1 VYFSATTGPPG
12 PKVTYPYTSLP
23 LDGLVS
29 VMFYAAVLTI
39 ALQILHFRLCVRLSV
54 AYGLGLLNE
63 PGKRKDSAEQAGL
76 SDVSLFKSKA

>member
-1 VYFSATTGPPG
+1 
-12 PKVTYPYTSLP
+12 
-23 LDGLVS
+23 
-29 VMFYAAVLTI
+29 MFYAAVLTI